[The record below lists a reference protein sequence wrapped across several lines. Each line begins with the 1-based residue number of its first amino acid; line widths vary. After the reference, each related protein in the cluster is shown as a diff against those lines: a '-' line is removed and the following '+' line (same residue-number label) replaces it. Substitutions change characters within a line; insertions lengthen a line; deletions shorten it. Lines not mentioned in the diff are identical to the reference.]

1 MLLLLLLQLLLLLL
15 LQLRQGLAVLSL
27 HAGYSGSVVLPC
39 CTQLSLQALSL
50 DLAVPHF
57 MSAVKVLC

>member
-15 LQLRQGLAVLSL
+15 LQVCEGLAVLSL
-27 HAGYSGSVVLPC
+27 HAGHSGSIVLPC
-39 CTQLSLQALSL
+39 CMQLCLQALSL